1 MFVSSFFYDN
11 DLSALME
18 NFYTLTKIRIVL
30 FDSAVQ
36 RNPVLSL
43 RRPFVLLADAHQ
55 RRIWRFMQ
63 NQRPDFVRK
72 MLQNPCALRLT
83 NAMPGL
89 IEATSPIIQNG
100 AIIGYIMFG
109 QITDIKDKDEADS
122 FVNTLLKDYPLSVPM
137 PGKLK
142 KLKYKSQKQI
152 FAAARILDAC
162 TSYIIL
168 KGMITP
174 QSEHILELLSNYV
187 DMHLSEAITVD
198 DLCKAF
204 NISRTQ
210 LYEETKQYTN
220 GIASFIRLKRL
231 TKAKELVLK
240 TDMPISDIADSVG
253 FSDYNYF
260 LRVFKKH
267 YGVSPK
273 KMKAAGKRL

>member
-11 DLSALME
+11 DLSVLME
-18 NFYTLTKIRIVL
+18 NFYTLTRIRIVL
-30 FDSAVQ
+30 FDSEF
-36 RNPVLSL
+36 NEILSYPSGGHSFCSL
-43 RRPFVLLADAHQ
+43 MR
-55 RRIWRFMQ
+55 
-63 NQRPDFVRK
+63 
-72 MLQNPCALRLT
+72 T
-83 NAMPGL
+83 NAEFDALCKNSDRISFEKCCKTHALCVYKCHAGL
-89 IEATSPIIQNG
+89 IEATSPIIQND
-100 AIIGYIMFG
+100 AIVGYIMFG
-109 QITDIKDKDEADS
+109 QITDIKDKDAAGS
-122 FVNTLLKDYPLSVPM
+122 FVNELLKEYPLSVPM

-142 KLKYKSQKQI
+142 KIKYKSQKQI
-152 FAAARILDAC
+152 LSAAKILDAC

-174 QSEHILELLSNYV
+174 QSEHIIELISNYV
-187 DMHLSEAITVD
+187 DMHMSEAISVD

-220 GIASFIRLKRL
+220 GIASFIKLKRL

-240 TDMPISDIADSVG
+240 TDMPIPTIADSVG

-267 YGVSPK
+267 YGISPK
-273 KMKAAGKRL
+273 KMKAVRKIT